1 MDKHI
6 IALEIGS
13 SAIKL
18 GLARVSPDNPAS
30 RPTLCASVI
39 LPLGEQV
46 RLGRIFNLNGTA
58 EVIAQGIHTL
68 EASAALAPAKISGVY
83 VAVGGRSLGTTPG
96 AAQLTLPDYGEIDQ
110 NILERLHEQA
120 CAAIPETK
128 EILQVIPLRY
138 EVDGQP
144 TANPLGSTGE
154 HIAAWYTIVHCDP
167 RNVRNIETVV
177 GQRLGLDICGWVIRP
192 LALAELCLTEKAV
205 KAGCMLAD
213 IGHQT
218 TTVAVFKDSHIQYI
232 ATLPLG
238 SHLIT
243 DDIAEGMG
251 VTRAQAE
258 NLKITRGNAVSES
271 LAATTEQIQ
280 LDNIVQARA
289 GEIVANI
296 SAYVEFAG
304 YRNADL
310 PAGIILTGG
319 GARLRNIG
327 TMLQNSSRMQVRRAV
342 PVHPLSIA
350 ETSVSDN
357 DILDLLALID
367 RAADMARMP
376 DALPSVKG
384 NPAADKTSRTATT
397 AAADRAPRTDRTT
410 PTATHDDRA
419 PRTHHTRHETSD
431 QAPPDQEAT
440 FVRDEF
446 TVPAM
451 DDFDDT
457 SWSSPTVPGAHDYQP
472 QEGFDIDEGED
483 PYLLKDDDEA
493 EAMRRRDELTKS
505 AAREKIRRQEDA
517 QLRRVQRKKEKEQAR
532 RKPSFLSEKLKGV
545 KSGIFDLI
553 RGAGEDTDADM
564 DEHIDPGD

>member
-120 CAAIPETK
+120 CDAIPETK

-154 HIAAWYTIVHCDP
+154 HIAARYTIVHCDP

-192 LALAELCLTEKAV
+192 LALAELCLSEKAV

-376 DALPSVKG
+376 EALPSVKG
-384 NPAADKTSRTATT
+384 SPAADKTSPAATT
-397 AAADRAPRTDRTT
+397 AP
-410 PTATHDDRA
+410 DDRA
-419 PRTHHTRHETSD
+419 PRTGHTRRETPD
-431 QAPPDQEAT
+431 QDTPDQEAT

-451 DDFDDT
+451 DDYDDT
-457 SWSSPTVPGAHDYQP
+457 SWTSPTAPGAHDYEP
-472 QEGFDIDEGED
+472 REGFDIDQGED

-493 EAMRRRDELTKS
+493 EAMRRRDELSKS